1 MRVLDDRTVK
11 EIVDEVRMD
20 RHEDLR
26 VKRTK
31 SWHDSIKNAVRA
43 GERAAVER
51 IVAVCDPEGPSL
63 PRGLMTNPEIIAAT
77 RAWRSAKEWADDVE
91 QSDGREEAWK
101 RCILPAIDDNKSSI
115 HSIGL
120 SLKDAIEDGSDQ
132 IRGVRDNAAHCRDKL
147 AEAGVKLQE
156 TTRMIQTLMSR
167 VRAIELNHPIWRSL
181 MTAQNLEATNSEHH
195 HAEDGAESGSG

>member
-1 MRVLDDRTVK
+1 MRVLDDRTVN
-11 EIVDEVRMD
+11 EIVHEVRSWLSRCSPTVRARMD
-20 RHEDLR
+20 SHEDLR

-31 SWHDSIKNAVRA
+31 SWHDSIMNAVRA

-77 RAWRSAKEWADDVE
+77 RAGRSAKEWADDVE

-101 RCILPAIDDNKSSI
+101 RCILTAIDDNKSSI

-120 SLKDAIEDGSDQ
+120 SLKNAIEDGSDQ
-132 IRGVRDNAAHCRDKL
+132 IRGVRDNAEFSLFLLK
-147 AEAGVKLQE
+147 EN
-156 TTRMIQTLMSR
+156 TRMIHTLMSR
-167 VRAIELNHPIWRSL
+167 VK
-181 MTAQNLEATNSEHH
+181 NLEATNSEHH